1 MASQSQVGV
10 FLFSASS
17 GGLPPSEITFAKL
30 LKDQGYSTA
39 LIGMGLRIWAG
50 WLGEW
55 GGRDRSHLQGD
66 MADRT
71 CTAVEREETIP
82 TLNQNSRHLY
92 AVFECVG
99 GLLIYVS
106 VCMCV
111 DGWMD
116 G

>member
-1 MASQSQVGV
+1 
-10 FLFSASS
+10 
-17 GGLPPSEITFAKL
+17 
-30 LKDQGYSTA
+30 
-39 LIGMGLRIWAG
+39 
-50 WLGEW
+50 
-55 GGRDRSHLQGD
+55 

-92 AVFECVG
+92 AVFECVD